1 MCYWGKNDVS
11 VNLKKIHFVHVFNIS
26 LGMGQYSLISPPLS
40 EFFLPTFVSFDSKCN
55 ICQSPKL
62 TSSFDP
68 PPPPANW
75 SYIFVS
81 VKSLSKGECVRYRV
95 SISRNLKKTNSI
107 GFLEVA
113 WEKLYWRST
122 DAQLT
127 GDRVLKYVSA
137 YQKLE
142 FLKKTGFFV
151 QKNLVFLRP
160 IRPCIPPQN
169 CTVIFIWKEQ
179 IKESNM

>member
-1 MCYWGKNDVS
+1 MAIWYVFMHIDYEQGIFYTNNNSVS
-11 VNLKKIHFVHVFNIS
+11 SYTIHFQTGAI
-26 LGMGQYSLISPPLS
+26 
-40 EFFLPTFVSFDSKCN
+40 
-55 ICQSPKL
+55 
-62 TSSFDP
+62 
-68 PPPPANW
+68 
-75 SYIFVS
+75 S

-113 WEKLYWRST
+113 WEKLYWRPT

-142 FLKKTGFFV
+142 FLHKTRLFRTE
-151 QKNLVFLRP
+151 RP
-160 IRPCIPPQN
+160 SFSTPNTTLHTASGQCLYLALYIIQSTP
-169 CTVIFIWKEQ
+169 TVYAPRR
-179 IKESNM
+179 